1 MQQMILLAIQAI
13 AALLPALSTI
23 ASPGISKVI
32 AVLEQAIPAAVQ
44 LGEDLV
50 TPIQNIIAALEG
62 NGNITA
68 EQIAQLQVQSAAL
81 DAALDAAAADDG
93 LV

>member
-81 DAALDAAAADDG
+81 DAALDAAAANDG